1 MNKITPYLWFDS
13 QAEEAATL
21 YTSIFKNSRIM
32 EVHRYGEAG
41 PGPKGT
47 AMIVTFEI
55 AGQPFMALNG
65 GPRVKFTE
73 AISVYVDCETQM
85 EVDDLWEKL
94 SEGGEK
100 QACGWLKDKYGVSWQ
115 IIPRA
120 LPKLMADPDP
130 EKSRR
135 VMEAMLQMGKIE
147 IEGLE
152 KAHRGS

>member
-21 YTSIFKNSRIM
+21 YTSIFKDSRIM

-47 AMIVTFEI
+47 AMIVAFEI

-73 AISVYVDCETQM
+73 AISFYVDCETQV

-100 QACGWLKDKYGVSWQ
+100 QPCGWLKDKYGVSWQ

-120 LPKLMADPDP
+120 LSKLMADPDP

-152 KAHRGS
+152 RAHRGA